1 MNAHAKRKMTDK
13 KLEQLHT
20 ELTNKLLEKVKDVD
34 CKASDLNVA
43 RQFLKDNGIE
53 AMPVDNSPL
62 KNLVD
67 ELPFSD
73 EEEVYNGNNTN

>member
-1 MNAHAKRKMTDK
+1 MNANVKKQMTDK

>member
-1 MNAHAKRKMTDK
+1 MNVHVKRKMKDK
-13 KLEQLHT
+13 ILEQLHT
-20 ELTNKLLEKVKDVD
+20 ELTNKLLEKVRDED

-73 EEEVYNGNNTN
+73 DEEVYNGSNTN